1 MQLDKLDIAASDV
14 KLENAVVDVGKLAGG
29 QGPLLKL
36 IDFGEATAGTTYF
49 CCIACSV
56 AAVCQLTCIHQAVHL
71 PALCSSALA

>member
-36 IDFGEATAGTTYF
+36 IDFGLATAGTAYF
-49 CCIACSV
+49 C
-56 AAVCQLTCIHQAVHL
+56 
-71 PALCSSALA
+71 